1 MSQPSLHLDSRAADG
16 QNSAMSLDI
25 QLVVFELDERCY
37 GLRLAVVERVLHA
50 VDVTP
55 LPQSPDV
62 VWGVIDIEGQ
72 IVPVLSL
79 RKRFG
84 LPERPIGVSDQFVLA
99 RTARR
104 TVALVVDVA
113 RGVVGRT
120 SAELIESDKI
130 LPDLK
135 QIEGVIRLDDGMVLI
150 HDLDRFLSLDEERA
164 MAQAISN
171 RENDEP

>member
-1 MSQPSLHLDSRAADG
+1 MSPG
-16 QNSAMSLDI
+16 I
-25 QLVVFELDERCY
+25 QLVVFELDDRRY
-37 GLRLAVVERVLHA
+37 GLRLTAVERVLHA

-55 LPQSPDV
+55 LPQTPDV

-84 LPERPIGVSDQFVLA
+84 LPERPIGVDDQFVLA

-113 RGVVGRT
+113 CGVIER
-120 SAELIESDKI
+120 SAAEVIESDKI

-135 QIEGVIRLDDGMVLI
+135 QIEGVIRLDDGMALI

-164 MAQAISN
+164 LAQAMTSQAN
-171 RENDEP
+171 HGT

>member
-1 MSQPSLHLDSRAADG
+1 
-16 QNSAMSLDI
+16 MSLDF
-25 QLVVFELDERCY
+25 QVVVFELDERRY
-37 GLRLAVVERVLHA
+37 GLRLSAVDRILRA

-55 LPQSPDV
+55 LLEAPEV
-62 VWGVIDIEGQ
+62 VWGIIDVQGQ

-79 RKRFG
+79 RERFG

-99 RTARR
+99 RTRQR
-104 TVALVVDVA
+104 TVALVVDGV
-113 RGVVGRT
+113 RGVFERAV
-120 SAELIESDKI
+120 AEVIGSDKI

-164 MAQAISN
+164 VAQAISN

>member
-1 MSQPSLHLDSRAADG
+1 MSPG
-16 QNSAMSLDI
+16 I
-25 QLVVFELDERCY
+25 QLVVFELDERRY
-37 GLRLAVVERVLHA
+37 GLRLAAVERVLHA

-55 LPQSPDV
+55 LPQTPDV

-113 RGVVGRT
+113 RGVIER
-120 SAELIESDKI
+120 SAAEVIESDKI

-135 QIEGVIRLDDGMVLI
+135 QIEGVIRLDDGMALI

-164 MAQAISN
+164 LAQAMTSQAN
-171 RENDEP
+171 HGT